1 MEKLYF
7 QRRKYGK
14 ELLLDAVHTDEM
26 SIMDDKLVLS
36 FYGIGILKAAGGQYA
51 IDTQDFN
58 LQAYMTLFI
67 RPGQIN
73 VLTNAE
79 FKEGYFLFFEGDFL
93 DEFFSDKNF
102 IYRFSYFHNPKSP
115 DYLLLSQALFP
126 RLYSVAEEIHHEIKN
141 LNTDSKHILRS
152 LIYYLL
158 VRLHRAYSEA
168 YGHHER
174 TLPDENLLQF
184 LRLLEKAAP
193 QGNLQV
199 QEFADTL
206 GLSRTTLNKLCQ
218 TYFSKPVNQV
228 IREHVISEIKKS
240 IRFSGKNLAEI
251 AYDFGFSAP
260 AHFSRFFRQ
269 MTGESP
275 RQFRANL
282 RP

>member
-26 SIMDDKLVLS
+26 NIVDDKFVLS
-36 FYGIGILKAAGGQYA
+36 FYGIGILKHAAGEYV

-58 LQAYMTLFI
+58 LRAYTALFI

-115 DYLLLSQALFP
+115 DYLPLSQTLFP

-174 TLPDENLLQF
+174 TIPDEKLLQF

-193 QGNLQV
+193 QGSLQV
-199 QEFADTL
+199 QMFAEEL

-218 TYFSKPVNQV
+218 TYFSKSANQV
-228 IREHVISEIKKS
+228 IREYVVSEIKKS
-240 IRFSGKNLAEI
+240 IRFSEKNLAEI

-260 AHFSRFFRQ
+260 AHFSRFFKQ
-269 MTGESP
+269 MTGETP
-275 RQFRANL
+275 KQFRASL